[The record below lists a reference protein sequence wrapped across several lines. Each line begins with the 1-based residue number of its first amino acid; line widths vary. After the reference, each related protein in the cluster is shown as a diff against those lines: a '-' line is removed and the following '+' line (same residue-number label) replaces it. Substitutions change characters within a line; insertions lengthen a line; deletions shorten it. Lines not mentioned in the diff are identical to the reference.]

1 MKILQWNIW
10 YKEDINNIANEL
22 KRIDADIVCVQEL
35 SFVGD
40 DRSSIN
46 ILNQIYPYIY
56 YGIADTF
63 LDGRSQ
69 CNAILS
75 KYPFIEKNKM
85 FVQEPGIDKSDYSK
99 EGRIYLE
106 VSINYNNKVY
116 NIGTTHLSYTHRF
129 EETKAKDK
137 EVNKLIDII
146 KDKKNFIFTGDL
158 NTINTSKYIKKL
170 SKYYNYHDTSNTW
183 TTKPFSYNGFQVD
196 KLDYKLDYV
205 FTSSNIVVNDINV
218 KNIEVIDTE
227 YSDHLPILCEI
238 D

>member
-10 YKEDINNIANEL
+10 YKEDINNIAKEL
-22 KRIDADIVCVQEL
+22 KRIDADIVCIQEL
-35 SFVGD
+35 SFVGND
-40 DRSSIN
+40 KNSIDV
-46 ILNQIYPYIY
+46 LSQIYPYVY
-56 YGIADTF
+56 YEIADTF

-75 KYPFIEKNKM
+75 KYPFIKKSKV
-85 FVQEPGIDKSDYSK
+85 FVQEPGIDKNDYSK

-106 VSINYNNKVY
+106 VSINYNNKIY

-129 EETKAKDK
+129 EETKLKDI
-137 EVNKLIDII
+137 EVAKLINTI
-146 KDKKNFIFTGDL
+146 KDKNNYIFTGDL
-158 NTINTSKYIKKL
+158 NTINNSKYINMI
-170 SKYYNYHDTSNTW
+170 SKYYINHDTTNTW
-183 TTKPFSYNGFQVD
+183 TTKPFSYNGFETN

-205 FTSSNIVVNDINV
+205 FTSKDINV
-218 KNIEVIDTE
+218 QSVKVIDTE

>member
-1 MKILQWNIW
+1 MMKVLQWNIW
-10 YKEDINNIANEL
+10 YKEDINNIAKEL
-22 KRIDADIVCVQEL
+22 RRINADVVCIQEL
-35 SFVGD
+35 SFSND
-40 DRSSIN
+40 DITSVKV
-46 ILNQIYPYIY
+46 LNEIYPYIY
-56 YGIADTF
+56 YEIADTF

-75 KYPFIEKNKM
+75 KYPFIEKNKSY
-85 FVQEPGIDKSDYSK
+85 VQEPGIDKNDYSK

-106 VSINYNNKVY
+106 VSIDYNDKVY

-129 EETKAKDK
+129 EETELKDK

-146 KDKKNFIFTGDL
+146 KNKDNYIFTGDL
-158 NTINTSKYIKKL
+158 NTIKTSKYI
-170 SKYYNYHDTSNTW
+170 SKISEYYINHDTTNTW
-183 TTKPFSYNGFQVD
+183 TTKPFSYNGFEAS

-205 FTSSNIVVNDINV
+205 FTSNDVNV
-218 KNIEVIDTE
+218 ESIEVIDTE

>member
-10 YKEDINNIANEL
+10 YKEDINNIAKEL
-22 KRIDADIVCVQEL
+22 KRIDADIVCIQEL
-35 SFVGD
+35 SFIGD
-40 DRSSIN
+40 DRTSVKV
-46 ILNQIYPYIY
+46 LNEIYPYVY
-56 YGIADTF
+56 MEIADTF

-75 KYPFIEKNKM
+75 KYPFIEKNKSY
-85 FVQEPGIDKSDYSK
+85 VQEPGMDNNDYSK
-99 EGRIYLE
+99 EGRIYIE

-129 EETKAKDK
+129 EETKLKDK

-146 KDKKNFIFTGDL
+146 KNKNNYIFTGDL
-158 NTINTSKYIKKL
+158 NAIKNSKYINEI
-170 SKYYNYHDTSNTW
+170 SEYYTNHDTANTW
-183 TTKPFSYNGFQVD
+183 TTKPFSYNGFEV
-196 KLDYKLDYV
+196 KELDYKLDYV
-205 FTSSNIVVNDINV
+205 FTSHDINI
-218 KNIEVIDTE
+218 KNIEVIDTK

>member
-1 MKILQWNIW
+1 MKVLQWNIW
-10 YKEDINNIANEL
+10 YKEDINNIASEL
-22 KRIDADIVCVQEL
+22 KRIDADVVCIQEL
-35 SFVGD
+35 SFID
-40 DRSSIN
+40 KDRNSVSV
-46 ILNQIYPYIY
+46 LNQVYPYIY
-56 YGIADTF
+56 YEIADTF

-75 KYPFIEKNKM
+75 KYPFINKDKCYVQDPGVDKN
-85 FVQEPGIDKSDYSK
+85 DYSK

-106 VSINYNNKVY
+106 ISINCNDKVF

-129 EETKAKDK
+129 EETELKDI

-146 KDKKNFIFTGDL
+146 KNKNSYIFTGDL
-158 NTINTSKYIKKL
+158 NTIKTSKYINKI
-170 SKYYNYHDTSNTW
+170 SEYYINHDTTNTW
-183 TTKPFSYNGFQVD
+183 TTKPFSYNGFEAN

-205 FTSSNIVVNDINV
+205 FTSSDINIQSI
-218 KNIEVIDTE
+218 KVIDTK